1 MNKQK
6 KKKEMITENGR
17 LFHSVSL
24 KWGPFFTELTK
35 IKGPFYTNNW
45 KWGPFLQR

>member
-1 MNKQK
+1 
-6 KKKEMITENGR
+6 MITENGR

-35 IKGPFYTNNW
+35 IGALFTTITENGGPFHSI
-45 KWGPFLQR
+45 R